1 MFDPMTA
8 IGEVA
13 ARLVQ
18 EAVSCP
24 QNDLAVRLRERAATL
39 RGAIAALKRADEA
52 AAGAMQA

>member
-1 MFDPMTA
+1 MFDPLKA

-18 EAVSCP
+18 EAVACS

-39 RGAIAALKRADEA
+39 RGAIAALKRGEEA
-52 AAGAMQA
+52 AVGAMQA